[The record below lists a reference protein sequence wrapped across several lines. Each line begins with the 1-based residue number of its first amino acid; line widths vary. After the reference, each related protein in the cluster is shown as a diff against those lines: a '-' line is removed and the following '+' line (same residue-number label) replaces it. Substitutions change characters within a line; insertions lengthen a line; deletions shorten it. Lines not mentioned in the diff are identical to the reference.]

1 MIIKLYPSW
10 SRRRNA
16 VLLVGDRDST
26 YTISY
31 LAAILETTGL
41 DEKVEVYVSKNPC
54 IAPEHI
60 RFLSNLHEKLIIAYT
75 LRTTS
80 LVWSVD
86 CVREVVRAPRSLSN
100 TVVVAGG
107 PHASGDPAGTLGLGF
122 NYVFHGEAEHSLPAF
137 IMEYLDSSFDAR
149 SIPNL
154 FYQEDGGVRFT
165 FKSRVDELDYY
176 KPFPTRAGWFTP
188 IEIVRGC
195 PFACRFCQVSYMF
208 GCKPRFRSVDSILE
222 YSRIM
227 LESGFRDLR
236 FIAPN
241 SLGYG
246 SRSGFEPEI
255 DVLEE
260 LLSRLYKLARGYGG
274 RLFIGSFPSEV
285 RPEFI
290 CSDTIRLLEK
300 YAYNKRVV
308 IGAQSGSNEVLRL
321 MHRMHSIED
330 VYNAVEQ
337 LVSRGFRVD
346 VDFILGLPGESDY
359 RETVNAMERI
369 VRLGGVVHIHYFMPL
384 PGTPLAGCNP
394 SSVPGWVLKWI
405 ARETGRGRVYG
416 CLERQMEITRRI
428 IMLREEGVFRMDKC
442 ILSQS
447 CPA

>member
-1 MIIKLYPSW
+1 MGELIVKLYSSW
-10 SRRRNA
+10 TRRRNA
-16 VLLVGDRDST
+16 ILLAGDKDST

-31 LAAILETTGL
+31 LAAVLETTGL
-41 DEKVEVYVSKNPC
+41 VEEADVYVSKNLC
-54 IAPEHI
+54 IKPEHVSL
-60 RFLSNLHEKLIIAYT
+60 LSNMHDKLVIAYT

-80 LVWSVD
+80 LVWNLD
-86 CVREVVRAPRSLSN
+86 CITKTLKHAKRLEN
-100 TVVVAGG
+100 TIIVAGG
-107 PHASGDPAGTLGLGF
+107 PHASGDPLGTLGLGF

-137 IMEYLDSSFDAR
+137 VMEYFDSSFDAK

-154 FYQEDGGVRFT
+154 FYIDSGRLRFT
-165 FKSRVDELDYY
+165 FKSRVEELDYY

-208 GCKPRFRSVDSILE
+208 GCKPRFRSIDSILE
-222 YSRIM
+222 FSRIM
-227 LESGFRDLR
+227 LENGFRDLR

-260 LLSRLYKLARGYGG
+260 LLSKLHKLTARFGG

-290 CSDTIRLLEK
+290 CSDTVRLLEK

-308 IGAQSGSNEVLRL
+308 IGAQSGSNDVLKL

-330 VYNAVEQ
+330 VYNAVQQ
-337 LVSRGFRVD
+337 LVSKGFRVD
-346 VDFILGLPGESDY
+346 VDFILGLPGEADY
-359 RETVNAMERI
+359 RETINAMEKI
-369 VRLGGVVHIHYFMPL
+369 VGLGGVIHIHYFMPL
-384 PGTPLAGCNP
+384 PGTPLAGCSP
-394 SSVPGWVLKWI
+394 SRVPGWVLKWI
-405 ARETGRGRVYG
+405 YRETGRGRVYG
-416 CLERQMEITRRI
+416 CLEKQMEITSRI
-428 IMLREEGVFRMDKC
+428 IMFREKGVFRMNKC
-442 ILSQS
+442 ILES
-447 CPA
+447 